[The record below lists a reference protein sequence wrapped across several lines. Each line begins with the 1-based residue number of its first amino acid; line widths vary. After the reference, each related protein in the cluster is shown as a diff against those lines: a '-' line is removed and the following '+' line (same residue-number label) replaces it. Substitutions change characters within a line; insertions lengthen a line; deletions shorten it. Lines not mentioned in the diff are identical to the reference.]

1 MVIILFG
8 PPGAGKG
15 TQGDLLAA
23 SAGLRKLST
32 GDLIRD
38 AMRAGTPLGVEARRY
53 YDAGE
58 LVPDDL
64 IVGLVKQTIL
74 AEPAGG
80 GFILD
85 GFPRTIAQ
93 ARALDVMLAEVGKP
107 LRSVLVLDVNDGEIV
122 KRLGGRRACPNCG
135 AVYHDT
141 FDPPGKPG
149 VCDRC
154 GHSLVQ
160 RTDDQPETVQKRLSV
175 YRRETAPVL
184 EYYRESVTPVH
195 SIAGDRPIDVVQS
208 ELRQVLGL

>member
-23 SAGLRKLST
+23 SAKLRKLST
-32 GDLIRD
+32 GDLLRE
-38 AMRAGTPLGVEARRY
+38 AMRAGTSLGIEAKRY

-58 LVPDDL
+58 LVPDQL

-74 AEPAGG
+74 ENPEEG

-93 ARALDVMLAEVGKP
+93 ARALDDMLAEVGQP
-107 LRSVLVLDVNDGEIV
+107 LQAVLVLDVDDAEIV
-122 KRLGGRRACPNCG
+122 KRLSGRRACPNCS
-135 AVYHDT
+135 AVYHDL
-141 FDPPGKPG
+141 FDPPRTPG

-154 GHSLVQ
+154 GADLIQ
-160 RTDDQPETVQKRLSV
+160 RTDDQPETIQRRLDV
-175 YRRETAPVL
+175 YRQQTAPVL
-184 EYYRESVTPVH
+184 EHYRKGQTPV
-195 SIAGDRPIDVVQS
+195 ITLAGDRPIEVVQT
-208 ELRQVLGL
+208 ELKQVLGL